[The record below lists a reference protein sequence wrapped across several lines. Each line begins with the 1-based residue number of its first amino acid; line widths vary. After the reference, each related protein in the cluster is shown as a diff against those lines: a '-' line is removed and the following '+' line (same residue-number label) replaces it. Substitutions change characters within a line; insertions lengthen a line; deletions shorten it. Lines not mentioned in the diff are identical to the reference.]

1 MPPNRFYCISCDGDG
16 SVRARLMFQNTVAFM
31 CKCNVFSHLPVT
43 VISSVWITYHIL
55 IEPIRCSI
63 ILISLSRM
71 CAYPWCPLC
80 CVHFFSISSS
90 FFFSAFLLLIL
101 LFVLLI
107 WSAIQVSDYVQ
118 LQWLKSIRYSYAGFS
133 CIYMCVFLFCWCTF
147 LSFCIHLHNG
157 NISWLAFDH
166 CRHNCIDLRWTVGYA
181 LSSKY
186 IIIHHVNKMKGLL
199 FGGNTEPTA
208 KSGLVTGGFDCM

>member
-43 VISSVWITYHIL
+43 VISSVFITYHIL

-107 WSAIQVSDYVQ
+107 WSAIQVSEYVQ

-133 CIYMCVFLFCWCTF
+133 CIYICVCFCSADVHFF
-147 LSFCIHLHNG
+147 LSVFICIMEIYRGWHSIIADTIVLTCG
-157 NISWLAFDH
+157 ELWAML
-166 CRHNCIDLRWTVGYA
+166 WA
-181 LSSKY
+181 L
-186 IIIHHVNKMKGLL
+186 
-199 FGGNTEPTA
+199 NT
-208 KSGLVTGGFDCM
+208 S